1 MSGIAAPG
9 TGARVPS
16 HRNPGDDGTTGAAPR
31 PRTGDS
37 AVRNG
42 TPRNGTPRN
51 GIPRK
56 GTPRNGIPRKG
67 IPCRGGL
74 LPAAGRQGGGMAAGP
89 ALLAW

>member
-16 HRNPGDDGTTGAAPR
+16 RRNPGDDGTTGAAPR

-37 AVRNG
+37 AVRNDA
-42 TPRNGTPRN
+42 PRNDAPR
-51 GIPRK
+51 RSS
-56 GTPRNGIPRKG
+56 
-67 IPCRGGL
+67 L

>member
-16 HRNPGDDGTTGAAPR
+16 RRYPGDDGTTGAAPR

-42 TPRNGTPRN
+42 
-51 GIPRK
+51 IPR
-56 GTPRNGIPRKG
+56 RSR
-67 IPCRGGL
+67 L